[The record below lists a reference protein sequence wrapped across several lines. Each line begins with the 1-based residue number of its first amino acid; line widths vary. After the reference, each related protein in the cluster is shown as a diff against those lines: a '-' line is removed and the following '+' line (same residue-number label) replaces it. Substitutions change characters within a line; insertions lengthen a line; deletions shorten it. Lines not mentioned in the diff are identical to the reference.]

1 MMLTIDPSPN
11 QIRMFPRIRAI
22 FATDLAG
29 GMGSQASMPWPRLN
43 SDLQYFKSVTNGGT
57 VIMGRSTWD
66 SDMPKPLPGRKN
78 VVVTN
83 RPLEDKPQYKHV
95 ITATGSA
102 IEIINLLRLGF
113 PNAISEQWWVI
124 GGAGLLQQWLPYCE
138 QVYYTRI
145 HGQWSCDTVLAP
157 DHWQP
162 DFYLESSRS
171 DLDGSGVALDF
182 EIWRNAYLQKYC

>member
-1 MMLTIDPSPN
+1 MINAL
-11 QIRMFPRIRAI
+11 
-22 FATDLAG
+22 FAVDAFG
-29 GMGSQASMPWPRLN
+29 GMGFNGTMPWPKN
-43 SDLQYFKSVTNGGT
+43 SADLKNFQDLTMGHV
-57 VIMGRSTWD
+57 VVMGRRTWED
-66 SDMPKPLPGRKN
+66 RNMPKPLPGRQN
-78 VVVTN
+78 VVITN

-124 GGAGLLQQWLPYCE
+124 GGAGLLRQWLPYCE